1 MSKSSSRAS
10 RTMERL
16 HQLAEIGRVDGL
28 QGTTSPGL
36 GRREQRAC
44 ELVAAWMAEA
54 GLDVGWDAHGN
65 LFGGLAGTRPGAG
78 EVWSGSHLDT
88 VPDGGRFD
96 GALGVLCGLEAVV
109 ANGRRAATQR
119 VVVFRDEEGW
129 RFGRGCFGSRAVC
142 GRLADGELEARDAD
156 GVSVAEALA
165 ALAIEPGGSARRAA
179 RELRR
184 GARRAGAR
192 ARAAGV
198 RAGRGDRDRR
208 HGRLRDRVRR
218 QRRAT
223 PARCRCR
230 ADGMRWRPRPSS
242 CCACAPPRCSIPQA
256 VSTVGDLRIAEP
268 AANVIPGRVSLTLDL
283 RAPAADALA
292 SLADD
297 VPAIA
302 AAAAAERRCAVA
314 VETTWRLPPAP
325 MSDCVRAAIR
335 DAATATGHPIAA
347 LPSGAGHDAGILVG
361 GRRGGRDAVRAQPK
375 QRCQPPPGRADGRG
389 RRRRGDRGAHRN
401 TGKTVN
407 GLIPSDSSHWYDR
420 SLNP

>member
-16 HQLAEIGRVDGL
+16 RQLAEIGRVDGL
-28 QGTTSPGL
+28 QGTTRPGL

-44 ELVAAWMAEA
+44 ELVAVWMAEA

-65 LFGGLAGTRPGAG
+65 LFGRLAGTRPGAG

-88 VPDGGRFD
+88 VPDGGTFD

-165 ALAIEPGGSARRAA
+165 ALAIDPGGSPAALPASYVEVHVEQGPELERQGFALGEVTAIAGMAGFALEFTGQPGHAGTVPMPGRRDALAAAAEFVLLMRAA
-179 RELRR
+179 TVRV
-184 GARRAGAR
+184 AG
-192 ARAAGV
+192 
-198 RAGRGDRDRR
+198 
-208 HGRLRDRVRR
+208 
-218 QRRAT
+218 
-223 PARCRCR
+223 
-230 ADGMRWRPRPSS
+230 
-242 CCACAPPRCSIPQA
+242 A
-256 VSTVGDLRIAEP
+256 VSTVGDLRIAAP

-283 RAPAADALA
+283 RAPAAEALS

-297 VPAIA
+297 VPTIAASA
-302 AAAAAERRCAVA
+302 AAAAGCAEV
-314 VETTWRLPPAP
+314 VETTWRLPPAA
-325 MSDCVRAAIR
+325 MSQRVRTAIR
-335 DAATATGHPIAA
+335 DAAAATGHAITA
-347 LPSGAGHDAGILVG
+347 LPSGAGHDAGILAAAGVEAG
-361 GRRGGRDAVRAQPK
+361 MLFVRSRNNGASHRPDELTDE
-375 QRCQPPPGRADGRG
+375 ADV
-389 RRRRGDRGAHRN
+389 AAAIEVL
-401 TGKTVN
+401 TKTLERLTA
-407 GLIPSDSSHWYDR
+407 G
-420 SLNP
+420 

>member
-28 QGTTSPGL
+28 QGTTRPGL

-65 LFGGLAGTRPGAG
+65 LFGALAGTRPGAG

-129 RFGRGCFGSRAVC
+129 RFGGGCFGSRAVC
-142 GRLADGELEARDAD
+142 GRLAAGELKARDAD

-165 ALAIEPGGSARRAA
+165 ALAIEPGGSPAGLPSSYVELHIEQGPELERRGFALGEVTAIAGMAGFAIEFTGEPGHAGTVPMPGRRDALTAAAEFVLRMRAA
-179 RELRR
+179 TL
-184 GARRAGAR
+184 
-192 ARAAGV
+192 
-198 RAGRGDRDRR
+198 
-208 HGRLRDRVRR
+208 
-218 QRRAT
+218 
-223 PARCRCR
+223 
-230 ADGMRWRPRPSS
+230 
-242 CCACAPPRCSIPQA
+242 SIPEA
-256 VSTVGDLRIAEP
+256 VSTVGNLRIAEP

-283 RAPAADALA
+283 RAPAAAALA

-297 VPAIA
+297 VPAVA
-302 AAAAAERRCAVA
+302 AAAAAEAGCAEV

-325 MSDCVRAAIR
+325 MSDRVRTAIR

-347 LPSGAGHDAGILVG
+347 LPSGAGHDAGILAAAGVEAG
-361 GRRGGRDAVRAQPK
+361 MLFVRSRNNGASHRPDELTDE
-375 QRCQPPPGRADGRG
+375 ADVAAAIEVLTTTLER
-389 RRRRGDRGAHRN
+389 
-401 TGKTVN
+401 
-407 GLIPSDSSHWYDR
+407 L
-420 SLNP
+420 